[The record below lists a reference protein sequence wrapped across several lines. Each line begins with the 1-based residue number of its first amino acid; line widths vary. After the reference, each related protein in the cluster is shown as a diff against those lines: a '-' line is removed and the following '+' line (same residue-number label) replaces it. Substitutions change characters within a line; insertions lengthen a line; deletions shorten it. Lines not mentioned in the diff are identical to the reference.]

1 MRIKLNYLAIIKMA
15 EEINKAVDVLKVTE
29 LREELRKRDLSTT
42 GNKAVLV
49 QRLKTS
55 MMEDVEKNGG
65 EENSEGVCWL
75 IMSLLIIMI
84 AVEIIILHYIIRIL

>member
-49 QRLKTS
+49 QRLKAS

>member
-1 MRIKLNYLAIIKMA
+1 MA
-15 EEINKAVDVLKVTE
+15 EEIDKVVDVLKVTE

-49 QRLKTS
+49 QRLKTA

-65 EENSEGVCWL
+65 EDNSEGVCC
-75 IMSLLIIMI
+75 LII
-84 AVEIIILHYIIRIL
+84 